1 MEEQSGNKEKMKIVS
16 GCSLLTRQIESLTAV
31 YLPHGATVKP
41 QQTRASQLQ
50 IGATGSEGSVYINY
64 HHFPSTHQ
72 LCQSHAFMDA
82 AVPTDTPG
90 SHPKPSS
97 PLNLQD
103 HLSNSTNHATQ
114 KFSKLLALPSPNF

>member
-1 MEEQSGNKEKMKIVS
+1 MDLEPDF
-16 GCSLLTRQIESLTAV
+16 AV
-31 YLPHGATVKP
+31 YLPHGAIVKP
-41 QQTRASQLQ
+41 QQSRASQLQ

-64 HHFPSTHQ
+64 HFPPTRQ

-82 AVPTDTPG
+82 AVPTDTLG

-97 PLNLQD
+97 PLYLQD

-114 KFSKLLALPSPNF
+114 EVQ